1 MKTFEINK
9 TYECRSIGDYD
20 CVWHYTVVS
29 RTAKTITV
37 LSDKGETQKFRIIK
51 GLSEI
56 RNAESVY
63 PLGNYSMCPILSADK
78 VA

>member
-9 TYECRSIGDYD
+9 TYECRSIGDWD

-37 LSDKGETQKFRIIK
+37 LSDKGETRKLRIIK
-51 GLSEI
+51 GASEML
-56 RNAESVY
+56 NAECVY
-63 PLGNYSMCPILSADK
+63 PLGKYSMCPILSADK
-78 VA
+78 I